1 MEKGMH
7 MKQRRFSEEQVIAI
21 LNAADAGA
29 KVVARKGCPSADG
42 GGAND

>member
-21 LNAADAGA
+21 LKAADAGA
-29 KVVARKGCPSADG
+29 KVVERSRRHGISDAMF
-42 GGAND
+42 